1 MRLSYIATVYYENL
15 IETLQTR
22 LVTID
27 IKEKRSK
34 HKEEITIIK
43 MVIVLFSNLIR
54 FNNES

>member
-27 IKEKRSK
+27 TKEKRSK
-34 HKEEITIIK
+34 YKEEITIIK